1 MLSLM
6 TTFSE
11 HQAEPNEHREEEART
26 GLNGLS
32 TWRSVY
38 VAVFGVFVV
47 TVLVMWGFKLYYA

>member
-1 MLSLM
+1 M